1 MFSFPQDTLRYFD
14 EGEYAVVTK
23 RFYKSLLRLYVE
35 LVYPEIE
42 LESRGKEVK
51 ELENDKELYGEFLQ
65 WANSS
70 ENIEKKKQLY
80 INDFMAV
87 FGRFPEGWIPER
99 RQEVPDPEKF
109 ISSKSGADR
118 KSPTV

>member
-1 MFSFPQDTLRYFD
+1 M
-14 EGEYAVVTK
+14 
-23 RFYKSLLRLYVE
+23 
-35 LVYPEIE
+35 
-42 LESRGKEVK
+42 K

-80 INDFMAV
+80 INDFVAV
-87 FGRFPEGWIPER
+87 FGRFPEGWTLER
-99 RQEVPDPEKF
+99 QQEVPEPKKF

-118 KSPTV
+118 KSSTV